1 MLAQLHSTR
10 DLQMLEMGSIYKG
23 PGRAIVQKGD
33 PHDCNKLAH
42 PSASRSPDSRH
53 SLLSMVM
60 GRGVLSGTTASLRY
74 LYACHNASGLQ

>member
-33 PHDCNKLAH
+33 PHDAQLLQQVGTPLCFTLA
-42 PSASRSPDSRH
+42 
-53 SLLSMVM
+53 
-60 GRGVLSGTTASLRY
+60 
-74 LYACHNASGLQ
+74 